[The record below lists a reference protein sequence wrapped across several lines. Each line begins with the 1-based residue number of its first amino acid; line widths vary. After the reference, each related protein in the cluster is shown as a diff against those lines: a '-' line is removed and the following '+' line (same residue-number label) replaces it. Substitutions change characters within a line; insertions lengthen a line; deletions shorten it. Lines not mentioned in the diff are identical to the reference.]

1 MSVLVHRKNASI
13 DKRLPSIVGVVR
25 KIIVSAA
32 KRFMHAMEIVSEAQ
46 MQKALIETEL
56 YRNRYKHSSKNDDDL
71 PIVR

>member
-1 MSVLVHRKNASI
+1 MSVLVHRKNAST
-13 DKRLPSIVGVVR
+13 DKRLSSIVGFIR
-25 KIIVSAA
+25 KIAVSAA

-56 YRNRYKHSSKNDDDL
+56 YRNRYKHTSKNDDDL

>member
-1 MSVLVHRKNASI
+1 MSVLVHRKDASTG
-13 DKRLPSIVGVVR
+13 KRLSTIVGFIR
-25 KIIVSAA
+25 EITTSAA
-32 KRFMHAMEIVSEAQ
+32 KRFMPAMEIVSEAQ